1 MKIDT
6 TAMNI
11 TLKEVERGDIPSKLQ
26 KGKGSMSITTVVRRM
41 MIFPLM
47 IILLMATSCKA
58 QKQVSEKTGVNQKSE
73 SQNAPAKNEARKSDS
88 SSSTPSSTMPAMDF
102 TLQSI
107 RNQKVSLTDFLGN
120 KIILLN
126 FWATWCP
133 YCVAEI
139 PHLNKIE
146 KSLSGQVKFLSID
159 IGEKPERVQSFA
171 QKKEILF
178 DILLDQQ
185 GEVARRYRV
194 KGTPTNIVIDKK
206 GNIVYYGYELDKAE
220 QVIMGLLAKQ

>member
-1 MKIDT
+1 MKMAILRKV
-6 TAMNI
+6 MI
-11 TLKEVERGDIPSKLQ
+11 IPVM
-26 KGKGSMSITTVVRRM
+26 G
-41 MIFPLM
+41 
-47 IILLMATSCKA
+47 ILLMATSCKA
-58 QKQVSEKTGVNQKSE
+58 QKQPSEQAEVNQKSE
-73 SQNAPAKNEARKSDS
+73 AKPSVNEAQKAPSTAEAPKSS
-88 SSSTPSSTMPAMDF
+88 PSNAMPALDF

-120 KIILLN
+120 KIVLIN

-146 KSLSGQVKFLSID
+146 KSLAEQVKFLSID
-159 IGEKPERVQSFA
+159 IGEKPEKVQNFA
-171 QKKEILF
+171 RQKGVVF
-178 DILLDQQ
+178 DVLLDQQ

-206 GNIVYYGYELDKAE
+206 GNIAYYGYELNKAE
-220 QVIMGLLAKQ
+220 QVIMRLLAN

>member
-1 MKIDT
+1 
-6 TAMNI
+6 
-11 TLKEVERGDIPSKLQ
+11 
-26 KGKGSMSITTVVRRM
+26 
-41 MIFPLM
+41 MIIPLM
-47 IILLMATSCKA
+47 GILIMATSCKA
-58 QKQVSEKTGVNQKSE
+58 QKQPSEQAEVSQKSE
-73 SQNAPAKNEARKSDS
+73 TKPSANEAQKAPSTGEASKSS
-88 SSSTPSSTMPAMDF
+88 PSNTMPALDF

-120 KIILLN
+120 KIILIN

-146 KSLSGQVKFLSID
+146 KSLAEQVKFLSID
-159 IGEKPERVQSFA
+159 IGEKPEKVQNFA
-171 QKKEILF
+171 RQKNVAF
-178 DILLDQQ
+178 DVLLDQQ

-206 GNIVYYGYELDKAE
+206 GNIVYYGYELNNAE
-220 QVIMGLLAKQ
+220 QAIMRLLGN